1 MNLFKRLFPNKN
13 ENSKSY
19 KRDKAKSY
27 DGKILR
33 YVTEMT
39 ENGDVIIGKSGD
51 ITVKEGKLIVCAGG
65 KKLFEGVGEEI
76 TCGDLMSLDG
86 VVITGFDD
94 VENRERSII
103 AYFKYYRK

>member
-1 MNLFKRLFPNKN
+1 MGLFKRLFANKN

-19 KRDKAKSY
+19 KREKAKSY

-33 YVTEMT
+33 YVTEVT
-39 ENGDVIIGKSGD
+39 EQGDVIIGKNGD
-51 ITVKEGKLIVCAGG
+51 ITVREGRLIVCAGG
-65 KKLFEGVGEEI
+65 KKLFDGLAEEI

-86 VVITGFDD
+86 VVITGYD
-94 VENRERSII
+94 ETEHKERSII